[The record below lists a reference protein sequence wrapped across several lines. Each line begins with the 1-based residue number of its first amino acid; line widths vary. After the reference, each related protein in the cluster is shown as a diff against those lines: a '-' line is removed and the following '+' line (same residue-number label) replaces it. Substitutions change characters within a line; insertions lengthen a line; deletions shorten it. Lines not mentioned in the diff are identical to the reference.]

1 MSKENTQG
9 QNISRREFLKIA
21 GLTAASI
28 GVAGGLSGLLA
39 ACGRSE
45 ATTTTAA
52 ETTTTTAAGLTTTT
66 AGVTTTTAKETTTTA
81 GVTTTE
87 AKALESVPLIKIESA
102 KAAAE
107 RFGADAY
114 SKNPLNWEINEYGGA
129 WLHDNPT
136 DLISRVNTAGAVVEG
151 WIKPKKR
158 NSEFDAITVVAHP
171 SVAEIEIQGGTF
183 WDFGSN
189 QDQGFA
195 QVLGQVREKEPK
207 EQPGVVVI
215 PLCDKLGS
223 NAELGLSV
231 LRIESAKAAAERFG
245 ADAYS
250 KNPLNWEINEYG
262 GAHLKD
268 NPTDLISQIRLD
280 GAVAEGWIKPK
291 KRDSEFDA
299 ITIVAHPNVKV
310 IEIQGATLWDFG
322 SNQDQGFRQVLG
334 QVEAKE
340 PKEQPGV
347 VVLPAHDCPIGQS
360 K

>member
-1 MSKENTQG
+1 MSKEDTQG
-9 QNISRREFLKIA
+9 RIYSRREFLKIA

-52 ETTTTTAAGLTTTT
+52 ETTTTTAAGL
-66 AGVTTTTAKETTTTA
+66 TTTAKETTTTA

-136 DLISRVNTAGAVVEG
+136 DLISRVNTTGAVVEG

-189 QDQGFA
+189 Q
-195 QVLGQVREKEPK
+195 
-207 EQPGVVVI
+207 
-215 PLCDKLGS
+215 
-223 NAELGLSV
+223 N
-231 LRIESAKAAAERFG
+231 
-245 ADAYS
+245 
-250 KNPLNWEINEYG
+250 
-262 GAHLKD
+262 
-268 NPTDLISQIRLD
+268 
-280 GAVAEGWIKPK
+280 
-291 KRDSEFDA
+291 
-299 ITIVAHPNVKV
+299 
-310 IEIQGATLWDFG
+310 
-322 SNQDQGFRQVLG
+322 QGFRQVLG